1 MNMLSLD
8 EITNRI
14 SDAILE
20 ERFINKSTIAPLI
33 RSILKIWVEQ
43 KSALNC
49 ENKKDSKIALH
60 LLMSEVEKDFWKQKI
75 KNLVSDSELQL
86 MYDELDV
93 VRESLIP
100 NKKRAKN

>member
-1 MNMLSLD
+1 MKMLSID

-14 SDAILE
+14 TDAILE
-20 ERFINKSTIAPLI
+20 ERFINKSTISPLI

-49 ENKKDSKIALH
+49 ENKKDSKITMH
-60 LLMSEVEKDFWKQKI
+60 LLRSETDKDFWKQKI
-75 KNLVSDSELQL
+75 KGLVSDSELQL

-93 VRESLIP
+93 VRQTLTP
-100 NKKRAKN
+100 TQP

>member
-49 ENKKDSKIALH
+49 ENKKDSKITLH
-60 LLMSEVEKDFWKQKI
+60 LLRSKVEKDFWKQKI
-75 KNLVSDSELQL
+75 KNLVSESELQL
-86 MYDELDV
+86 MYDELAV

-100 NKKRAKN
+100 NKK